1 MSGNDGQAQLKMTLF
16 HTDVLYVRKTQKV
29 IPMHFKKKIFKL
41 ERKLNDKTNGVILTK
56 KNIMIK
62 IRIVDLD

>member
-41 ERKLNDKTNGVILTK
+41 QRKLNDKTNGVILTRK
-56 KNIMIK
+56 T
-62 IRIVDLD
+62 